1 MTQGSVQKW
10 RSFVFDWSQNAIFQK
25 FPINVR
31 KKSVPE
37 MSLSFL
43 KIGAGTNRF
52 NNYLDSSTQ
61 LQMIDLLLIVL
72 RKKAFLMITYSD
84 FDTLMPFNNSL
95 YHRKILI
102 GK

>member
-1 MTQGSVQKW
+1 
-10 RSFVFDWSQNAIFQK
+10 
-25 FPINVR
+25 
-31 KKSVPE
+31 

-84 FDTLMPFNNSL
+84 FDTLMPFNNCLNYSN
-95 YHRKILI
+95 IFN
-102 GK
+102 GQ